1 MSKINE
7 KNQIKKSNCIVNF
20 SCCSCG
26 NDFNDESK
34 DETCGCAYCFDCNA
48 CSNCREAVCN
58 RNDDAVDDCKNFGF
72 NN

>member
-1 MSKINE
+1 MTKEIPQQKDN
-7 KNQIKKSNCIVNF
+7 KKSNCIVNF

-26 NDFNDESK
+26 NDPNDESK

-48 CSNCREAVCN
+48 CSNCRETDFHGNPVI
-58 RNDDAVDDCKNFGF
+58 DDCLNFNF